1 MLPSDP
7 SAFFQRLRN
16 PLYQPERCLMTLSV
30 PLAAQAAALQHL
42 RQVRTSIG
50 LDHPNSCLV
59 SRGSSALQVL
69 FIWRHL
75 QEVYSIVHRALP
87 VWDFHSSVLS
97 MQAAGSLR
105 SWHRGL
111 EAAKAARGH
120 QAWFRRGLQCSASAA
135 DAAASQ
141 ASPSSNGALSKII
154 DIELRS
160 EAEQSY
166 LAVRSQTSQQSS
178 ASYSVSLTVC

>member
-1 MLPSDP
+1 MLSK
-7 SAFFQRLRN
+7 
-16 PLYQPERCLMTLSV
+16 
-30 PLAAQAAALQHL
+30 
-42 RQVRTSIG
+42 
-50 LDHPNSCLV
+50 SC
-59 SRGSSALQVL
+59 SSGDSYKR
-69 FIWRHL
+69 F
-75 QEVYSIVHRALP
+75 SIVHLAFF
-87 VWDFHSSVLS
+87 VWEFYSSIMS

-105 SWHRGL
+105 SWHHGL
-111 EAAKAARGH
+111 EAARVARGH

-166 LAVRSQTSQQSS
+166 LAVRSQTFQQSY
-178 ASYSVSLTVC
+178 ASYSVSLTGC